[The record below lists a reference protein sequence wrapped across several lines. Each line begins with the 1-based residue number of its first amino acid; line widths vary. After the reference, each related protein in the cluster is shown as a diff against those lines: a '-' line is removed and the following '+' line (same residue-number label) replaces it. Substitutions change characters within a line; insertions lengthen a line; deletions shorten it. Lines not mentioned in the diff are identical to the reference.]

1 MSGFQLEDV
10 PRLAQRTRLR
20 RDEARNAEV
29 LLFPEGVLVLNDTAA
44 AVLALCDGEK
54 TLSEIAAV
62 LGERFGGADV
72 TTDVLNLL
80 DRLAAKGLV
89 EGYEP

>member
-1 MSGFQLEDV
+1 M
-10 PRLAQRTRLR
+10 
-20 RDEARNAEV
+20 